1 MKLHFSSNV
10 ASESALSFDN
20 FSFSLVIQDKD
31 VSEIRSPRTYLVNT
45 AARNLVQFLPRVPRT
60 SRETIIS
67 VPTLLKIVR
76 PKIGTHPNFTSCK
89 CSEHLFSKVLI

>member
-45 AARNLVQFLPRVPRT
+45 AARNLVQFLPRVPR
-60 SRETIIS
+60 
-67 VPTLLKIVR
+67 VPTCGPHQRCGSSHQEIQ
-76 PKIGTHPNFTSCK
+76 N
-89 CSEHLFSKVLI
+89 